1 MVTYREEG
9 RGERRARGTRT
20 LSRRSHFVFS
30 DRRQPAGHARF
41 DAPRFIHSA
50 WPRGFQPQQTPHH
63 CLPAIRGMTAH
74 CGPVHF
80 LLAPLNQKK
89 KKNRQIGPQ
98 SPSATRG
105 QVAHKRNDGS
115 IVDSPLGMTEQGLRK
130 RKGSWSRVGKWEECR
145 TRIRVGGEGGDEQFI
160 YYSHSLPHS
169 HHSAQNFYTAG
180 PCPVSSA
187 PPKRRTTH
195 SANRSPDSIGPSPSH
210 FPFRSFIPPPL
221 FFFLPRPAS
230 LPSDP
235 PYRPDDLD
243 QGGAL
248 QALRHP
254 GSLHSPTLTQ
264 LPLTPPPIHVNQPVH
279 LPRAHLH
286 IHRVSCCSH

>member
-1 MVTYREEG
+1 
-9 RGERRARGTRT
+9 
-20 LSRRSHFVFS
+20 
-30 DRRQPAGHARF
+30 
-41 DAPRFIHSA
+41 
-50 WPRGFQPQQTPHH
+50 
-63 CLPAIRGMTAH
+63 
-74 CGPVHF
+74 
-80 LLAPLNQKK
+80 
-89 KKNRQIGPQ
+89 
-98 SPSATRG
+98 
-105 QVAHKRNDGS
+105 
-115 IVDSPLGMTEQGLRK
+115 MTEQGLRK

-160 YYSHSLPHS
+160 YHSHSLPHS

-279 LPRAHLH
+279 YYHGRIYTYTEYPAVVTDT
-286 IHRVSCCSH
+286 IVRVICTFIKCFLSILLFFSLLAAFRNQKWNFATAWSASPGH